1 MYAVPRRAGVLLAGL
16 LAAGALTAQAGAQT
30 SKLRLHTAADTTR
43 FLAEDPSGLTSMRP
57 SKSADERQKWFKT
70 PTSGGFAIYKNAQTG
85 HCLTGRGLQGL
96 PVVTAEKCITSGSTA
111 KQEWNLGVSG
121 DLKLRL
127 NGLVAEVN
135 PANLTGVR
143 MALFT
148 VKPNQKWHTH
158 STS

>member
-16 LAAGALTAQAGAQT
+16 LAAGALTAQADAQT

-43 FLAEDPSGLTSMRP
+43 FLAEEPNGLTSMRF
-57 SKSADERQKWFKT
+57 SNSGDERQKWFKT

-85 HCLTGRGLQGL
+85 HCLTGRSLQGFPL
-96 PVVTAEKCITSGSTA
+96 VTAEKCITSGSTA

-148 VKPNQKWHTH
+148 AKANQKWHTH

>member
-1 MYAVPRRAGVLLAGL
+1 MFAVPRRAGVLLAGL
-16 LAAGALTAQAGAQT
+16 LAAGVLTSQADAQSA
-30 SKLRLHTAADTTR
+30 KLRLHTQADTTR
-43 FLAEDPSGLTSMRP
+43 YLAEDPSGLTSMHKND
-57 SKSADERQKWFKT
+57 SSEERQKWFQT

-85 HCLTGRGLQGL
+85 HCLTGRGLQGA

-111 KQEWNLGVSG
+111 KQEWKLGVSG
-121 DLKLRL
+121 DLQLKL

-143 MALFT
+143 MAFFT

-158 STS
+158 PVS